1 MKWSA
6 FVVAL
11 VACGSKSN
19 APIADAPV
27 MPTDAF
33 AFSVTGSIFDQNQ
46 LPVGSAMVCVLHH
59 DEIPC
64 ATSDAS
70 GEYVIG
76 LPNLAGDD
84 IAIQVTASSFIGEVL
99 LEEEPATGVAWP
111 TEIPLEMMSD
121 AIDELST
128 DAGFTY
134 PGSGGFLEVRVMGG
148 TAGVLTGATATIA
161 PAAGAG
167 PVYFG
172 SDGMPDMALTGT
184 TGDGGILFGNVPAG
198 VYEVTASPGSAGT
211 TCTVS
216 PSGALLVGDW
226 PPEVDG
232 ATTRVEIADA
242 SVTTNIN
249 VICQ

>member
-1 MKWSA
+1 MKQVA

-11 VACGSKSN
+11 CACGSKGN
-19 APIADAPV
+19 APIADAPPAP
-27 MPTDAF
+27 MDTF
-33 AFSVTGSIFDQNQ
+33 AFSVTGSIFDQNE
-46 LPVGSAMVCVLHH
+46 LPVGSAMVCVLDHP
-59 DEIPC
+59 EIPC
-64 ATSDAS
+64 ATSDAN

-84 IAIQVTASSFIGEVL
+84 IAIQVTASNFIGEVL

-111 TEIPLEMMSD
+111 TEIPLEMMAD
-121 AIDELST
+121 AIDELAT
-128 DAGFTY
+128 GAGFTY
-134 PGSGGFLEVRVMGG
+134 PGSGGFLELRVMGG
-148 TAGVLTGATATIA
+148 TAGVLTGATATLA

-167 PVYFG
+167 PVYVG
-172 SDGMPDMALTGT
+172 SDGTPDPSLVGT

-198 VYEVTASPGSAGT
+198 IYEVTASPGSAGT

-226 PPEVDG
+226 PPEADG
-232 ATTRVEIADA
+232 ATTRVEVADA
-242 SVTTNIN
+242 SVTTNVN

>member
-1 MKWSA
+1 MKHVA

-11 VACGSKSN
+11 FACGSKGN
-19 APIADAPV
+19 APIADAPPAP
-27 MPTDAF
+27 MDTF
-33 AFSVTGSIFDQNQ
+33 AFSITGSIFDQNQ

-64 ATSDAS
+64 ATSDAT

-84 IAIQVTASSFIGEVL
+84 IAIQVTASNFIGEVL

-121 AIDELST
+121 AVDELATS
-128 DAGFTY
+128 AGFAY
-134 PGSGGFLEVRVMGG
+134 PGSGGFLELRVMGG
-148 TAGVLTGATATIA
+148 AAGVLTGATATLA
-161 PAAGAG
+161 PVAGAG
-167 PVYFG
+167 PVYVG
-172 SDGMPDMALTGT
+172 SDGTPIRASSAP
-184 TGDGGILFGNVPAG
+184 PATAASCSATCPPASTRS
-198 VYEVTASPGSAGT
+198 TASPGSAGT

-226 PPEVDG
+226 PPEADG
-232 ATTRVEIADA
+232 ATTSVEVADD
-242 SVTTNIN
+242 SVTTNVN